1 LNKSIK
7 SIGLT
12 DAELLAL
19 LKANDAT
26 AYRTLVGRF
35 GPFVYNTV
43 LGILQH
49 PGDAEDISQ
58 EVFVQIFQSVHQFKG
73 ESKLSTWMY
82 RIAVTK
88 SLELLRSRKRKKRFA
103 YVQSLFEQGNNRLAI
118 DPPHFQH
125 PGVLMEQ
132 QEHAHYLFQAIEQL
146 PEKQKTAFVLHKL
159 EDLSYA
165 EIAEIMEVSLSAVES
180 LMFRAKQQLRK
191 ILGPY
196 YQENAS

>member
-1 LNKSIK
+1 M
-7 SIGLT
+7 T
-12 DAELLAL
+12 DEDLLIR
-19 LKANDAT
+19 LKEHNAA
-26 AYRTLVGRF
+26 AYQNLVERF
-35 GPFVYNTV
+35 GPFMYNTV

-49 PGDAEDISQ
+49 PGDTEDIVQ
-58 EVFVQIFQSVHQFKG
+58 EVFVQVFQSVNNFKG

-103 YVQSLFEQGNNRLAI
+103 YMQSLFEPSNNRLTI

-125 PGVLMEQ
+125 PGVLLEQ
-132 QEHAHYLFQAIEQL
+132 QEHAQYLFQAIDQL

-165 EIAEIMEVSLSAVES
+165 EIAEIMQVSLSAVES

-191 ILGPY
+191 TLGAY
-196 YQENAS
+196 YENNVA